1 MKFSELTLKINDKIF
16 TFDKPIVMGIVNCT
30 PDSFHVNSR
39 KQLKDEL
46 LRLVEKHISDG
57 ATIIDLG
64 GFSTRPNAKFI
75 SEIDELER
83 LKEPL
88 SWIKEK
94 FPDTLISIDTFRSLV
109 ADYCLNNGAHIIND
123 ISAGSFD
130 TELPNVIA
138 KHDCPYVIMHL
149 NGDLATIHNDFT
161 YQNITEDV
169 LKYFDQKIE
178 FLHQK
183 GISQLIIDLGFGFS
197 KSMDDNF
204 ELLQNLDLFKKL
216 NTPILTGLSRKR
228 MIWQTLNSSP
238 SNALNGTT
246 VLNTL
251 ALQAGAQILRV
262 HDVKEA
268 VEVVRLVQKT
278 IGN

>member
-1 MKFSELTLKINDKIF
+1 MKFSELTVKINDKIF
-16 TFDKPIVMGIVNCT
+16 TYDKPIVMGIVNCT
-30 PDSFHVNSR
+30 PDSFHADSR

-64 GFSTRPNAKFI
+64 GFSTRPNAKFV

-94 FPDTLISIDTFRSLV
+94 FPDTLIAIDTFRSSV
-109 ADYCLNNGAHIIND
+109 ADYCLKNGAHIIND

-138 KHDCPYVIMHL
+138 KYDCPYIIMHL
-149 NGDLATIHNDFT
+149 NGDLATMHNDFM

-169 LKYFDQKIE
+169 LKYFKQKIQ

-183 GISQLIIDLGFGFS
+183 GITQLIVDLGFGFS
-197 KSMDDNF
+197 KSMDENF
-204 ELLQNLDLFKKL
+204 ELLQNLTQFKQL
-216 NTPILTGLSRKR
+216 NAPILVGLSRKR

-238 SNALNGTT
+238 NEALNGTT

-251 ALQAGAQILRV
+251 ALQAGVQILRV

-268 VEVVRLVQKT
+268 MEVVELVRKLK
-278 IGN
+278 N

>member
-1 MKFSELTLKINDKIF
+1 MKFSELTVKINDKIF
-16 TFDKPIVMGIVNCT
+16 TYDKPIVMGIVNCT
-30 PDSFHVNSR
+30 PDSFHADSR

-64 GFSTRPNAKFI
+64 GFSTRPNAKFV

-94 FPDTLISIDTFRSLV
+94 FPDTLIAFDTFRSSV
-109 ADYCLNNGAHIIND
+109 ADYCLKNGAHIIND

-138 KHDCPYVIMHL
+138 KYDCPYIIMHL
-149 NGDLATIHNDFT
+149 NGDLATMHNDFM

-169 LKYFDQKIE
+169 LKYFKQKIQ

-183 GISQLIIDLGFGFS
+183 GITQLIIDLGFGFS
-197 KSMDDNF
+197 KSMDENF
-204 ELLQNLDLFKKL
+204 ELLQNLTQFKQL
-216 NTPILTGLSRKR
+216 NAPILVGLSRKR

-238 SNALNGTT
+238 NEALNGTT

-251 ALQAGAQILRV
+251 ALQAGVQILRV

-268 VEVVRLVQKT
+268 MEVVELVRKLK
-278 IGN
+278 N

>member
-16 TFDKPIVMGIVNCT
+16 TYDKPIVMGIVNCT
-30 PDSFHVNSR
+30 PDSFHTGSR

-46 LRLVEKHISDG
+46 LNLVEKHISDG

-64 GFSTRPNAKFI
+64 GFSTRPNAKFV
-75 SEIDELER
+75 SEMDELER

-94 FPDTLISIDTFRSLV
+94 FPDILISIDTFRASV
-109 ADYCLNNGAHIIND
+109 ADYCLKNGAHIIND

-130 TELPNVIA
+130 SELPNVVT
-138 KHDCPYVIMHL
+138 KHNCPYIIMHL
-149 NGDLATIHNDFT
+149 NGDLTTMHNNFT

-169 LKYFDQKIE
+169 LKYFEQKID
-178 FLHQK
+178 FFRQK

-197 KSMDDNF
+197 KSMEDNF
-204 ELLQNLDLFKKL
+204 ELLRNLAQFKQL
-216 NTPILTGLSRKR
+216 NTPILAGLSRKR

-238 SNALNGTT
+238 SEALNGTT

-278 IGN
+278 VGN